1 MRVGHEIG
9 SMRFSWFCVLAA
21 VTSSCASDPPGEA
34 PGNAGGAGAGG
45 SGTAGSGAT
54 SGVGGSSRAGS
65 GGQPSAGTGG
75 SAVGGGAGSTAG
87 AGPAGAGGSAA
98 NAGAGGGGMAAAGGT
113 TNTGGSA
120 GVSGSVG
127 SGGAAGVSGSAGSGG
142 SSGSGGSTSSAGCS
156 GTELLCEDFE
166 DVADGMVPAGGPWK
180 PLDAS
185 CEFQMSSFSMG
196 VTSEL
201 ARGGSKSL
209 KVTNKHFAQCRLSGQ
224 FAATDDF
231 WIRAYSYWETGLDIT
246 NRETLD
252 IDLTPGFKTADDP
265 AVRFG
270 YRSKAP
276 CEEYAG
282 PQVTIIGLAG
292 GEVTGCGSR
301 EMPKGEWFCFEAHVQ
316 QASNLVVKTYLDGEA
331 ISYQSTGKPM
341 TDTIAT
347 EGAISQK
354 IDHIRL
360 GIFSTGEAQGSVY
373 LDDVAVAATR
383 IGCASQ

>member
-1 MRVGHEIG
+1 
-9 SMRFSWFCVLAA
+9 MRFSWLCVLAA
-21 VTSSCASDPPGEA
+21 VTSSCASDPPDDT

-45 SGTAGSGAT
+45 SGTAGSGAS
-54 SGVGGSSRAGS
+54 SGVGGTPRAGS
-65 GGQPSAGTGG
+65 GGQPPAGAGMGG
-75 SAVGGGAGSTAG
+75 SAVAGAAGSRAG
-87 AGPAGAGGSAA
+87 GGPAGAGGSAA
-98 NAGAGGGGMAAAGGT
+98 SAGTGGGTAAAAGT

-120 GVSGSVG
+120 GVSGST
-127 SGGAAGVSGSAGSGG
+127 GSGG
-142 SSGSGGSTSSAGCS
+142 SAGGDGSGGSGGSTSSLGCS

-185 CEFQMSSFSMG
+185 CEFQISSFSMG

-201 ARGGSKSL
+201 ANGGSKSL

-224 FAATDDF
+224 FAASDDF

-252 IDLTPGFKTADDP
+252 IDLTPGFRTADDP

-276 CEEYAG
+276 CEDYAG

-316 QASNLVVKTYLDGEA
+316 QASTLVVKTYLDGEG
-331 ISYQSTGKPM
+331 ISYQSIGKPM

-347 EGAISQK
+347 ETAISQK

-373 LDDVAVAATR
+373 LDDIAVAPTR
-383 IGCASQ
+383 IGCAAR

>member
-1 MRVGHEIG
+1 
-9 SMRFSWFCVLAA
+9 
-21 VTSSCASDPPGEA
+21 
-34 PGNAGGAGAGG
+34 
-45 SGTAGSGAT
+45 
-54 SGVGGSSRAGS
+54 
-65 GGQPSAGTGG
+65 
-75 SAVGGGAGSTAG
+75 
-87 AGPAGAGGSAA
+87 
-98 NAGAGGGGMAAAGGT
+98 MAAAAGT

-120 GVSGSVG
+120 GVSGAAG
-127 SGGAAGVSGSAGSGG
+127 SGGSAGVSGSAGSGG
-142 SSGSGGSTSSAGCS
+142 SGGSTSSVGCS
-156 GTELLCEDFE
+156 GSELLCEDFE

-201 ARGGSKSL
+201 AHGGSQSL

-231 WIRAYSYWETGLDIT
+231 WIRAYSYWETGLDIS

-282 PQVTIIGLAG
+282 PQVTVIGLAG

-316 QASNLVVKTYLDGEA
+316 QASNLVVKTYIDGEA

-347 EGAISQK
+347 ETAITQK

-373 LDDVAVAATR
+373 LDDIAVASTR
-383 IGCASQ
+383 IGCAD